1 MILFMVKGTVKDLPT
16 VILMIQNVN
25 GYAILK
31 KPTFYF

>member
-16 VILMIQNVN
+16 VILMILNVN